1 MFPRLTTALL
11 ICIFFSFLTPL
22 RSERIVLKSGKI
34 LTGSIVDYD
43 EDMFRVET
51 EFGFALIRKDRVA
64 SISFEEFETPATSVQ
79 KDEQEPEKGSVGTAE
94 SKAVAQ
100 GDEKPATEST
110 RPITAAIPE
119 PVSVEPKPETANT
132 PSPESIAAVESESAF
147 TEPRKSASIAI
158 EAVKDSQAS
167 IEADSLV
174 PAPKPE
180 PLVEET
186 SIVAVS
192 SPADAEP
199 EKVEIAEAGPEA
211 AASTMVQAEGETA
224 RDAEPEYLPQKVVAA
239 AAEIPIAEERKAPPV
254 PQGPVDPND
263 MVERVEGNL
272 YINET
277 FRFAMYKPP
286 NWVLF
291 EDVRKASATSIIAM
305 GTVDERTLLFVERE
319 FSGADPENHDGIEA
333 KLRQTY
339 REYKVLRE
347 EEVIVDGRAGVRRTF
362 SGVLDGIDW
371 HGMAVHVSDDYG
383 EFGIIGLTS
392 AETFQFKQAVF
403 NKIVRT
409 FRFTTP

>member
-11 ICIFFSFLTPL
+11 LCIFFSFLTPL
-22 RSERIVLKSGKI
+22 RGERIVLKSGKI

-43 EDMFRVET
+43 EHMFRVET
-51 EFGFALIRKDRVA
+51 DFGFALIRKDRVA
-64 SISFEEFETPATSVQ
+64 SISFEESETPVPSVQ
-79 KDEQEPEKGSVGTAE
+79 KDEPEPEKGSAETAE

-100 GDEKPATEST
+100 GEKNAAARST
-110 RPITAAIPE
+110 RPITAAVPE
-119 PVSVEPKPETANT
+119 PIS
-132 PSPESIAAVESESAF
+132 AVESESA
-147 TEPRKSASIAI
+147 TPESESVAGAAPRLANSSLISAEPEI
-158 EAVKDSQAS
+158 
-167 IEADSLV
+167 
-174 PAPKPE
+174 
-180 PLVEET
+180 EET
-186 SIVAVS
+186 AEAATVAVS
-192 SPADAEP
+192 LE
-199 EKVEIAEAGPEA
+199 
-211 AASTMVQAEGETA
+211 TTRAEGGNSQDLMPEQSREGEVIA
-224 RDAEPEYLPQKVVAA
+224 AVEGAVAEE
-239 AAEIPIAEERKAPPV
+239 EEPIAPPRQV
-254 PQGPVDPND
+254 EPGE
-263 MVERVEGNL
+263 MVERIEGNL

-291 EDVRKASATSIIAM
+291 EDVRRASATSVIAM

-319 FSGADPENHDGIEA
+319 PFGAELENQGGIEA

-339 REYKVLRE
+339 REYQVLGE
-347 EEVIVDGRAGVRRTF
+347 EDVIVDGRAGVRRTF

-383 EFGIIGLTS
+383 DFGIIGLTS